1 MITEACI
8 LIGGAVGAIA
18 GAALSS
24 TEKGEELNDRLD
36 DAFGTFDD
44 NDSDSLPDDTYRII
58 LWKLITNFM

>member
-36 DAFGTFDD
+36 DAFGLSEDKDT
-44 NDSDSLPDDTYRII
+44 DSLSDDTYRII
-58 LWKLITNFM
+58 L

>member
-24 TEKGEELNDRLD
+24 TETGEELNDRLD
-36 DAFGTFDD
+36 DAFGTLDD
-44 NDSDSLPDDTYRII
+44 EDTDSLSDDTYRII
-58 LWKLITNFM
+58 L

>member
-24 TEKGEELNDRLD
+24 TETGEELNDRLD
-36 DAFGTFDD
+36 DAFGLSEDEDT
-44 NDSDSLPDDTYRII
+44 DSLSDDTYRI
-58 LWKLITNFM
+58 LL